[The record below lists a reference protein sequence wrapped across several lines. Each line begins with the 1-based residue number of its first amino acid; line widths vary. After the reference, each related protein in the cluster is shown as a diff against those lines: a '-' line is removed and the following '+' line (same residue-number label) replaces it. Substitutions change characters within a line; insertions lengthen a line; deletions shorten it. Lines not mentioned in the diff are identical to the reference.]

1 MVKMMWIVPL
11 AGILLSGCDN
21 DNPELA
27 SAIYQRYKG
36 VSRCPICLENIR
48 EAVEREHKASV
59 SQDVHAMQIL
69 DPQKIYEAHKIFEA
83 QNNILPDPIVKI
95 KTSKTDFDNVWK
107 AQVSVKCE
115 THGTLVSKVSEWSFK
130 DKKLRLIK

>member
-1 MVKMMWIVPL
+1 MVKMIWIVPL
-11 AGILLSGCDN
+11 AGILLSGCGN
-21 DNPELA
+21 DNPELE

-36 VSRCPICLENIR
+36 VSRCPTCLENIR

-59 SQDVHAMQIL
+59 SQDVLAMQIF
-69 DPQKIYEAHKIFEA
+69 DA
-83 QNNILPDPIVKI
+83 QNHTLPAPIVKI

-115 THGTLVSKVSEWSFK
+115 THGTLVSEVSEWSFK
-130 DKKLRLIK
+130 DKKLRFIK